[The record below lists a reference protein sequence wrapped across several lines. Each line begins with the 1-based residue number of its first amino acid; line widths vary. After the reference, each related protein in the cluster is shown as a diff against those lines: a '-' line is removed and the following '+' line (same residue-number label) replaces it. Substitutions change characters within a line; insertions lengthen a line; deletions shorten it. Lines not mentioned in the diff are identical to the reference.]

1 MSNTKINKK
10 YLGNL
15 PILLVIDIP
24 NEVNLQF
31 LDFVQ
36 ASRQFKID
44 EKSKVAYPC
53 QRSEEIN

>member
-1 MSNTKINKK
+1 MSNTEINKK

-36 ASRQFKID
+36 ASRQFKKD